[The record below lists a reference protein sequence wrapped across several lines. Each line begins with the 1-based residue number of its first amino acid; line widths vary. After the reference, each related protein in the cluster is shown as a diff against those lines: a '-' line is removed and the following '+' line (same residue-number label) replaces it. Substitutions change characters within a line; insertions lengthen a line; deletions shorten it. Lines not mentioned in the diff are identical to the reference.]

1 MTRSTERL
9 ALVALALAA
18 CSRKDAGTA
27 AGTAE
32 AAPSSSVA
40 SAPSPAYSSPP
51 PPDAGAASL
60 IAAHFAGVPSNQ
72 LETTSV
78 ELTSPGRRATLV
90 KIAGKPTSEA
100 KPFLYVSDED
110 GEHVLWSRDRPVAG
124 ITPPVGPIAL
134 SSGPGDRVS
143 IAACDPPTGLIALRV
158 LDTDGAPFADF
169 QAMSNETCEAVALS
183 YWRKHGWL
191 LAIARTGA
199 TRAQLVKENGSL
211 AWIGG
216 VDVGVRSRENALAPP
231 SLAFDTQDTFLVTQ
245 IAQPTAEPGS
255 PFHALVFRYDAE
267 GMAIWPHATDIPLSK
282 AAAGQVA
289 KMQKRYDGVVIT
301 LPERSVVIKPS
312 GAFEPLK

>member
-1 MTRSTERL
+1 MKPAARL
-9 ALVALALAA
+9 GIVLGAAALVA

-27 AGTAE
+27 D

-40 SAPSPAYSSPP
+40 WERAPWPAYSSPP
-51 PPDAGAASL
+51 PPDAGATSL
-60 IAAHFAGVPSNQ
+60 LAAHFGAIPANQ

-110 GEHVLWSRDRPVAG
+110 GQHVLWSRERPVAG

-143 IAACDPPTGLIALRV
+143 IAACDPPTAIIALRV

-169 QAMSNETCEAVALS
+169 QAMTNETCEAVALA
-183 YWRKHGWL
+183 YWRRRGWL
-191 LAIARTGA
+191 IAIARQGA

-211 AWIGG
+211 AWPGG
-216 VDVGVRSRENALAPP
+216 IDVGVRSFAPP
-231 SLAFDTQDTFLVTQ
+231 SLALDTDDTFLVTQ
-245 IAQPTAEPGS
+245 IAQPTTEPGS

-267 GMAIWPHATDIPLSK
+267 GTAIWKQATDIPLTK
-282 AAAGQVA
+282 GAAGQVA
-289 KMQKRYDGVVIT
+289 KMQKRYDGVVLT
-301 LPERSVVIKPS
+301 TPERSVVIKPS